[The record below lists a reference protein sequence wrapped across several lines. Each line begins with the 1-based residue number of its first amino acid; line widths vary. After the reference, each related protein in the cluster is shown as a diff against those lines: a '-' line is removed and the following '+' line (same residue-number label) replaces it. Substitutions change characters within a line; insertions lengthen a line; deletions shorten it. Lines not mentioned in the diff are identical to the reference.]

1 VNIKI
6 DHQVEGNTHCVT
18 INGEIDAYTAPQL
31 RKQLIPLT
39 ENEGQTIIIDLTN
52 VDYMDSTGLG
62 IFVGALKSARSH
74 NSVLKL
80 RNLSKRI
87 ERLFEITG
95 LLEVLDI
102 ESNVKEETQ

>member
-1 VNIKI
+1 MKI
-6 DHQVEGNTHCVT
+6 DHQVEGNTHYV
-18 INGEIDAYTAPQL
+18 ILNGEIDAYTAPQL

-39 ENEGQTIIIDLTN
+39 EKEGETVIIDLAN

-62 IFVGALKSARSH
+62 IFVGALKSARTH
-74 NSVLKL
+74 NSGLKL
-80 RNLSKRI
+80 RNMTKRV